1 MLLKKEAFLL
11 AEQEVKSRR
20 GNINHVNFIKVFFDV
35 ISILPHRF
43 WAKGLFCFSKSKR
56 IPLGGGLRAWQ
67 GV

>member
-35 ISILPHRF
+35 ISILPHR
-43 WAKGLFCFSKSKR
+43 L
-56 IPLGGGLRAWQ
+56 
-67 GV
+67 